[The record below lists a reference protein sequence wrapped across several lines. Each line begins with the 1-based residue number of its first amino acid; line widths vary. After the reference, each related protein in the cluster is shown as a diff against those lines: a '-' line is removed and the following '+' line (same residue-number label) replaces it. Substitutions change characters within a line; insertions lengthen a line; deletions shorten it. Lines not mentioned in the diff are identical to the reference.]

1 MKKKLEDLIIQNKAI
16 LENIGELKKT
26 NEKEMKQI
34 NNIKKNLVKLK
45 KQEQYK
51 IGNFKKKEMVLKIN
65 TIK

>member
-1 MKKKLEDLIIQNKAI
+1 